1 MDSLNGLNGVNTAPP
16 PSTPSP
22 QVAAAAQS
30 FDAALQAERDAL
42 RLLFPLPPA
51 RSRPASARRLRTAGL
66 TGLVLALST
75 ALLLWWNPAW
85 RVERHATAIG
95 EHRNIALAD
104 GSQLALDT
112 TSAVRVA
119 WHLRSR
125 EAVLLQGRVRFEVAH
140 ERLRPFTVD
149 AGPVQVRV
157 LGTVFDVQR
166 RQGEV
171 RVRVLRGLVRVQ
183 RSAQPAP
190 PWLLHP
196 GERLRIV
203 GGTPAQPEPVAPGDA
218 DGAWVQ
224 GRLVFD
230 RTPLREALAEV
241 QRYRSAPIRLYDDG
255 RLGRQ
260 TLTGVFDTAQTDRL
274 LDLLPDILNA
284 RVQRQPDGSVDI
296 SR

>member
-1 MDSLNGLNGVNTAPP
+1 MDDVNAASPAPP
-16 PSTPSP
+16 PSVP
-22 QVAAAAQS
+22 AAAQS
-30 FDAALQAERDAL
+30 FDAALVAERDAL
-42 RLLFPLPPA
+42 RVLFPLPPA
-51 RSRPASARRLRTAGL
+51 RSGPAPARRRRTAGL

-95 EHRNIALAD
+95 EHRSIALAD
-104 GSQLALDT
+104 GSQITLDT
-112 TSAVRVA
+112 ASAVRVA
-119 WHLRSR
+119 WHVRSR
-125 EAVLLQGRVRFEVAH
+125 EATLLQGRARFDVAH
-140 ERLRPFTVD
+140 DRLRPFTVD

-171 RVRVLRGLVRVQ
+171 RVSVLRGLVRVQ
-183 RSAQPAP
+183 GSGQPAQ

-203 GGTPAQPEPVAPGDA
+203 GATPAQPEPVAPCDA
-218 DGAWVQ
+218 EGAWVQ

-230 RTPLREALAEV
+230 RTPLRDALAEV

-260 TLTGVFDTAQTDRL
+260 TLSGVFDTAQTDRL
-274 LDLLPDILNA
+274 LDLLPEILNA
-284 RVQRQPDGSVDI
+284 KVQRQPDGSVQI

>member
-1 MDSLNGLNGVNTAPP
+1 MDDLNAAPPAPP
-16 PSTPSP
+16 PAAPA
-22 QVAAAAQS
+22 AAAAQS
-30 FDAALQAERDAL
+30 FDTALLAERDAL
-42 RLLFPLPPA
+42 RVLFPLPPA
-51 RSRPASARRLRTAGL
+51 RSRPAPAQRLRTAGL

-95 EHRNIALAD
+95 EHRSIALAD
-104 GSQLALDT
+104 GSQITLDT
-112 TSAVRVA
+112 ASAVRVA

-125 EAVLLQGRVRFEVAH
+125 EAALLQGRARFDVAH
-140 ERLRPFTVD
+140 DRLRAFTVD
-149 AGPVQVRV
+149 AGSARVRV

-171 RVRVLRGLVRVQ
+171 RVSVLRGLVQVQ
-183 RSAQPAP
+183 GSGQPAQ

-203 GGTPAQPEPVAPGDA
+203 GATPAQPEPVAPGDA
-218 DGAWVQ
+218 EGAWVQ

-230 RTPLREALAEV
+230 RTPLRDALAEV

-260 TLTGVFDTAQTDRL
+260 TLSGVFDTAQTDRL
-274 LDLLPDILNA
+274 LDLLPEILNA
-284 RVQRQPDGSVDI
+284 KVQRQADGSVQI